1 MIHTQKHKQLSHVWW
16 AESTHAGAILLFK
29 FVSTLFWSLLVYDRC
44 SSCWQLN
51 PHPQST
57 KDVTTKSWLYTDIH
71 LPILFTAHRPLP
83 PHQQNKMSTVHTT
96 TAIESATTNVFP
108 SAAVASGAGKG
119 LNKRSGDELSEAS
132 KRKLNSAST
141 SAGASD
147 KANHRCGKRQK
158 GDEED
163 FTDIICPITRV
174 SVS

>member
-96 TAIESATTNVFP
+96 TAIESTTTNVFP

-119 LNKRSGDELSEAS
+119 LNKRSG
-132 KRKLNSAST
+132 